1 MRFKYLAVSAASAV
15 VASPLAA
22 EAPIIAATASS
33 VGAAPE
39 EEPIIIAGERSS
51 YGAGK
56 ITSATKTATDVQDI
70 PQALT
75 IVTKAQIDDQQLRSI
90 GDLLTFVPGAS
101 PATGESNRD
110 QFTIRG
116 NNSTAD
122 MFIDGLRDDV
132 QYFRDF
138 YNVSRVEV
146 LKGPNAMIFGR
157 GGGGGVINRVT
168 KRTSF
173 QPRYVGDISV
183 DSFGGFRSTIDLDH
197 PIGSDVGLRVNA
209 LYEDGD
215 SFRRGVDLK
224 RYGINPTLGFGIGE
238 DSRLDL
244 SYEYFHD
251 RRTTDRGVP
260 SVTDPTGIDKPL
272 TGVDRTFFGDS
283 DDSNA
288 NIDVHRFSAAVEHR
302 FSDRLTLRHR
312 TVYGIYDKFY
322 QNIYPSN
329 LDETTSEVVL
339 GAYNSTNDRRSL
351 LSQTDLVWEGTIA
364 GVDQTLLAGVELG
377 RQWSR
382 NRRLSGTIIGGN
394 RVPLADPSV
403 DVDVTFAPTTSD
415 ANNRTRAS
423 VAAFYIQDQIRFAPW
438 IELVA
443 GLRFDRFSLHVDD
456 FRIGGGTFNRTDN
469 LVSPRL
475 GLVLKP
481 TERLSIYTS
490 YSRSFLPQSGDQF
503 SGLTLDTEALKPERF
518 DNFELGAKW
527 TPIEGLL
534 ATAAIY
540 QLDRTNTRASDPLNP
555 GLTILTGEQR
565 SRGLEIGLERSITAR
580 VQISAGY
587 SWQKAEITRDTSAAT
602 KGTDVPLVPRHSASL
617 WGKYQATTD
626 LGLGLGIVAR
636 SKSYASLT
644 NQVKLPGY
652 ARVDAAI
659 FYRIAKGVD
668 VQANVENLFGA
679 DYFPAAHN
687 DNNVAPGAPRNAK
700 LTLRFGM

>member
-1 MRFKYLAVSAASAV
+1 MIFSLF
-15 VASPLAA
+15 
-22 EAPIIAATASS
+22 AAT
-33 VGAAPE
+33 GAAVGNVPIVATTATAAVDYAPD
-39 EEPIIIAGERSS
+39 EEPIIIEGERSS

-110 QFTIRG
+110 QFTLRG

-122 MFIDGLRDDV
+122 LFIDGLRDDV

-157 GGGGGVINRVT
+157 GGGGGIINRVT
-168 KRTSF
+168 KRTGF
-173 QPRYVGDISV
+173 QPRYAGDLSV
-183 DSFGGFRSTIDLDH
+183 DSFGGFRTTLDLDH
-197 PIGSDVGLRVNA
+197 PLGSDVGLRVNA

-224 RYGINPTLGFGIGE
+224 RYGINPSLGIGIGHE
-238 DSRLDL
+238 SRIDL

-260 SVTDPTGIDKPL
+260 SLTDPTEIDHPL
-272 TGVDRTFFGDS
+272 RGFDRTFFGDS

-288 NIDVHRFSAAVEHR
+288 NVDVHRFSAAFDHR
-302 FSDRLTLRHR
+302 ISDRLTLRHR
-312 TVYGIYDKFY
+312 TIYGIYDKFY

-329 LDETTSEVVL
+329 LDEATREVVL

-351 LSQTDLVWEGTIA
+351 LSQTDLIWEGAIG
-364 GVDQTLLAGVELG
+364 GVEQTLLAGVELG

-382 NRRLSGTIIGGN
+382 NRRLSGTILGGN
-394 RVPLADPSV
+394 RVPLTAPSV
-403 DVDVTFAPTTSD
+403 DVDVIFAAEASD

-423 VAAFYIQDQIRFAPW
+423 VAAVYVQDQIRFAPW

-443 GLRFDRFSLHVDD
+443 GLRFDRFSLHVAD
-456 FRIGGGTFNRTDN
+456 FRVGGGTFERTDN

-490 YSRSFLPQSGDQF
+490 YSRSYLPQSGDQF
-503 SGLTLDTEALKPERF
+503 SSLDASRQELKPERF
-518 DNFELGAKW
+518 DNIEVGAKW
-527 TPIEGLL
+527 TPVDGLL

-555 GLTILTGEQR
+555 GLTVLTGAQR
-565 SRGLEIGLERSITAR
+565 SRGIELGLERSITAR
-580 VQISAGY
+580 LQISAGY
-587 SWQKAEITRDTSAAT
+587 AWQQAEITRDTSSAA
-602 KGTDVPLVPRHSASL
+602 KGTNVPLVPRHSASL
-617 WGKYQATTD
+617 WSKYQATPN
-626 LGLGLGIVAR
+626 LGLGLGIIAR
-636 SKSYASLT
+636 SKSDASLT

-652 ARVDAAI
+652 SRVDAAI
-659 FYRIAKGVD
+659 FFRIAKGVEAQ
-668 VQANVENLFGA
+668 VNVENLFGA

-687 DNNVAPGAPRNAK
+687 DNNIAPGAPRNAK
-700 LTLRFGM
+700 LMLRVGL